1 MLIRPPKQPSP
12 PSTQSG
18 FTIIECLLAIII
30 VSILLAAIAPV
41 IVLSVATRVQAR
53 RVEQGAQAARTYID
67 GVRAGTIEQPNT
79 IVVLKEVTGTG
90 EFNPKRGAFAG
101 VDPPNSTLPAAC
113 STPKKTD
120 PKNFYCSLPAKP
132 SATGKS
138 LYCIDVDGSGCTG
151 PRDLVVQSYR
161 SVQDLTDDGSKG
173 YLLGVRVYRADAF
186 DGGSALQT
194 TQDYTKAG
202 TPTKV
207 ATYAGGKGNQKAP
220 LAEMTTEIRGKKM
233 DYRSLCDRLP
243 GTCPSR

>member
-1 MLIRPPKQPSP
+1 MLTRPPKQPSP

-53 RVEQGAQAARTYID
+53 RVELGAQAARTYID
-67 GVRAGTIEQPNT
+67 GVRAGTIE
-79 IVVLKEVTGTG
+79 
-90 EFNPKRGAFAG
+90 
-101 VDPPNSTLPAAC
+101 LPAHA
-113 STPKKTD
+113 KLLTD
-120 PKNFYCSLPAKP
+120 IKEERIGFARIPAPPSGALINCLTTSPNYPYCRNNKNL
-132 SATGKS
+132 S

-151 PRDLVVQSYR
+151 PRDMVVQSFR
-161 SVQDLTDDGSKG
+161 SVQNLTDDNGSKG

-194 TQDYTKAG
+194 TWTLYRDKE
-202 TPTKV
+202 PTKV

-220 LAEMTTEIRGKKM
+220 LAEITTEIRGKKM
-233 DYRSLCDRLP
+233 DYKSLCDRLP